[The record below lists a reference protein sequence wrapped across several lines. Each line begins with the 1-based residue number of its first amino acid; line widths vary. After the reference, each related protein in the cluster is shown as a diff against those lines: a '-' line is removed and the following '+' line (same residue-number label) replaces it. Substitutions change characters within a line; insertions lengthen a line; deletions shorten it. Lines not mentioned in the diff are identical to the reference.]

1 MSALYV
7 TAQRY
12 VPHLVELAGAGAA
25 AADDLLLPSFIVT
38 SSNLPQDPQ
47 PFVFA
52 LSLAKAAQ
60 RNLVQSLHKTYSSG
74 AEGKGNVNIG
84 LINVRGPVSPEHGTW
99 NPTNIADKTWAW
111 FSGYRENPAF
121 EVII

>member
-1 MSALYV
+1 M
-7 TAQRY
+7 
-12 VPHLVELAGAGAA
+12 
-25 AADDLLLPSFIVT
+25 PSFIVT
-38 SSNLPQDPQ
+38 SSMLPQDPQ

-60 RNLVQSLHKTYSSG
+60 RNLMQSLNKTYASSG
-74 AEGKGNVNIG
+74 GGVNIG
-84 LINVRGPVSPEHGTW
+84 LINVGGPVSPEHTTW
-99 NPTNIADKTWAW
+99 NPSHIAEKAWGW

>member
-12 VPHLVELAGAGAA
+12 VPHLVELAGAAPAA
-25 AADDLLLPSFIVT
+25 DDDLLLPSFIVT
-38 SSNLPQDPQ
+38 SSDLPQDPQ

-52 LSLAKAAQ
+52 LSVAKAAQ
-60 RNLVQSLHKTYSSG
+60 RNLVQSLHKTYSS
-74 AEGKGNVNIG
+74 EGKVNIG
-84 LINVRGPVSPEHGTW
+84 LINVRGPVSPEHETW

-111 FSGYRENPAF
+111 FSGYREDPAF